1 MGIRS
6 AVITAGMAM
15 GVLTACGSATP
26 TCPEDNRVFGVPV
39 CGEEVATSQGVQ
51 VSSNAGSIA
60 EDFTAIQYNDNGT
73 PNDTSDDTMRFVGG
87 DFDGDNDYV
96 RDPGFDRGGML
107 AFINE
112 FQEQEQ
118 LYYATYGQTT
128 SEAITVY
135 LAATPDN
142 FTEGDYLAG
151 FVRSS
156 SSNIPSEGNA
166 NYAGTYTG
174 VATNQEGGG
183 AALVEGEAIIFVEFS
198 ENGRTKGRIENRS
211 VVGISSSIGVAQ
223 TELERDIILNEG
235 TLNSNNI
242 TESGTTTTFDGSGTS
257 VGTGTWVAAVGGP
270 NGSEIG
276 GYLET
281 TRQIGEIGTREFGI
295 FVADCVPGTELTCNP
310 N

>member
-26 TCPEDNRVFGVPV
+26 TCPTDNTVFGVPV
-39 CGEEVATSQGVQ
+39 CGENVSAGEGVQ
-51 VSSNAGSIA
+51 VTSNAGSIA
-60 EDFTAIQYNDNGT
+60 EDVTAIQYNDNGT
-73 PNDTSDDTMRFVGG
+73 PNDTSDDTMRFIGG

-107 AFINE
+107 AFVNE

-128 SEAITVY
+128 SEGISVY
-135 LAATPDN
+135 VVGTPDN
-142 FTEGDYLAG
+142 FTEGDFLAG
-151 FVRSS
+151 FVRTIST
-156 SSNIPSEGNA
+156 NIPADGNA
-166 NYAGTYTG
+166 NYEGTYSG
-174 VATNQEGGG
+174 VTTNQEGGG
-183 AALVEGEAIIFVEFS
+183 AALVEGTVKLFVEFG
-198 ENGRTKGRIENRS
+198 ENGRTKGRIENRN
-211 VVGISSSIGVAQ
+211 VVGISSSIGITE

-235 TLNSNNI
+235 TLNPNNI
-242 TESGTTTTFDGSGTS
+242 SVDGTTTTFDGSGTP
-257 VGTGTWVAAVGGP
+257 VGTGTYVAAVGGP
-270 NGSEIG
+270 NGSEVG

-281 TRQIGEIGTREFGI
+281 LRQVGDIGTREFGV
-295 FVADCVPGTELTCNP
+295 FVADCVPGSGLTCNP